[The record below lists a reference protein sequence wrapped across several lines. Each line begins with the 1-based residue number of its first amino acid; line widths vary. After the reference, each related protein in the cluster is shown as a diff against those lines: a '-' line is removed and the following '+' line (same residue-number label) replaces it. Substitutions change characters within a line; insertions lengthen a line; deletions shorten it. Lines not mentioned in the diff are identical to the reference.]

1 MLELYKNINEIE
13 VGSMNVLGVM
23 LGRLYAAAV
32 IMPKD
37 KLKGNLFENIKDSK
51 KLSKEELYDYIIN
64 NCIDYSISWIDKKNR

>member
-13 VGSMNVLGVM
+13 VGLDECARGVM

-37 KLKGNLFENIKDSK
+37 KLKDNLFENIKDSK
-51 KLSKEELYDYIIN
+51 KLSKKKRRII
-64 NCIDYSISWIDKKNR
+64 